1 MGEIAEMMLDG
12 TLCEG
17 CGVFLSAE
25 PKGFPGYCSAQC
37 AHDRGA
43 TRAGAAVQARGQ
55 GRAARQLK
63 HIEHQVHQKKA
74 NCPVCNRRVKQI
86 GMADH
91 MRDAHQQAA
100 A

>member
-17 CGVFLSAE
+17 CGVFLSDE
-25 PKGFPGYCSAQC
+25 PEGFPSYCSAQC

-43 TRAGAAVQARGQ
+43 TAAGAAAQSKAE
-55 GRAARQLK
+55 RQQK
-63 HIEHQVHQKKA
+63 HIEHQARQKKA

-91 MRDAHQQAA
+91 MRDAHQQVAA
-100 A
+100 